1 MEVEFPRPIF
11 VAIFRTLGYNGIKG
25 GETVFDGKLVNLEL
39 KDIIPKKDQPR
50 KTFDE
55 YELKSLSESIRENGI
70 LQPLIVRKA
79 EKGKYLL
86 IAGERRLR
94 AAGLIGLKK
103 LPCIIRNADDITADL
118 YTVIENLQRS
128 DLTFFEEAEGISRLI
143 CCHGLSLTEVSERLG
158 IAPST
163 LSNKL
168 RILKLSSEIK
178 ERILRAGL
186 TERHA
191 RALLKI
197 PEEARKDALDHILAH
212 QLNVA
217 ETDKYIEKL
226 LSPPEK
232 KTEPIRKA
240 AIGDL
245 RLFANSLTKIVD
257 TMRLGG
263 VTAKTT
269 RHETETH
276 IEYTVLIS
284 KQ

>member
-1 MEVEFPRPIF
+1 M
-11 VAIFRTLGYNGIKG
+11 GYNVIKG
-25 GETVFDGKLVNLEL
+25 GETVFDGKLVTL
-39 KDIIPKKDQPR
+39 KPEEIIPKKDQPR
-50 KTFDE
+50 KNFDE
-55 YELKSLSESIRENGI
+55 YELKKLSESIKENGI

-94 AAGLIGLKK
+94 AAMMAGLKK
-103 LPCIIRNADDITADL
+103 IPCIIRAADDITADL
-118 YTVIENLQRS
+118 YTIIENLQRS
-128 DLTFFEEAEGISRLI
+128 DLSFFEEAEGISRLI
-143 CCHGLSLTEVSERLG
+143 YCHSLTASEVSEKLG

-168 RILKLSSEIK
+168 RLLKLDDEIK
-178 ERILRAGL
+178 ERIIRAGL

-197 PEEARKDALDHILAH
+197 PEEARKDALDFILAN

-217 ETDKYIEKL
+217 DTDKYIERL

-232 KTEPIRKA
+232 KSEPVRKA

-245 RLFANSLTKIVD
+245 RLFANSLAKIVD

-263 VTAKTT
+263 VSAKTT
-269 RHETETH
+269 RNETDTH

>member
-1 MEVEFPRPIF
+1 M
-11 VAIFRTLGYNGIKG
+11 
-25 GETVFDGKLVNLEL
+25 FDGKLVTL
-39 KDIIPKKDQPR
+39 KPEDIIPKKEQPR
-50 KTFDE
+50 KNFDE
-55 YELKSLSESIRENGI
+55 YELKSLSESIKENGI
-70 LQPLIVRKA
+70 IQPLIVRRA
-79 EKGKYLL
+79 EKGKYFL

-94 AAGLIGLKK
+94 AAMLIGFRKI
-103 LPCIIRNADDITADL
+103 PCIVKTADDITADL
-118 YTVIENLQRS
+118 YTIIENLQRS
-128 DLTFFEEAEGISRLI
+128 DLSFFEEAEGINRLI
-143 CCHGLSLTEVSERLG
+143 TQHNLSCSEVSERLG

-168 RILKLSSEIK
+168 RILKLDAETK

-197 PEEARKDALDHILAH
+197 PEELRKDALDYIIAN
-212 QLNVA
+212 QLKVS

-226 LSPPEK
+226 LSPKEK
-232 KTEPIRKA
+232 RAEPVRKA

-263 VTAKTT
+263 VSAKTT
-269 RHETETH
+269 RHETDNH
-276 IEYTVLIS
+276 IEYTVSIS